1 MRRLVI
7 TVTVSVVL
15 SLAAVAL
22 AASALHGTYKTR
34 ITGHALGGA
43 VNGNWTINFNSPNY
57 TVTDNGAVVVHG
69 KYSISGT
76 KITFNDKSGRA
87 ACPTPGIYSYTLN
100 GSKLKLTR
108 VSDSFAKCAGRETVL
123 AGSFTKVG

>member
-22 AASALHGTYKTR
+22 AAAALRGTYKTT

-43 VNGNWTINFNSPNY
+43 VNGSWTINFSSPDY
-57 TVTDNGAVVVHG
+57 TVTDNGTAVVHG

-87 ACPTPGIYSYTLN
+87 ACPTPGIYSYRLN

-108 VSDSFAKCAGRETVL
+108 VSDSLAKCAGRVTVL